1 MMDQMALLEKLDRF
15 AGVCRRWGLAG
26 LPPAGKNLLK
36 PLIGNRLSVCV
47 EGFAVTASLEH
58 RHYLQA
64 LRRDEIE
71 SLMARLFSGV
81 IRPGMV
87 VLDIGAFVGWY
98 TLVAARQV
106 GAQGK
111 VYAFEPDPRNYEL
124 LGENLRLNQIDS
136 RVTCLPWAVSDEAG
150 VQPFFL
156 HGGDQSRSSLIP
168 SGGGHETTVVN
179 SVVLDDF
186 LDRGLQIDVVK
197 MDIEGGEVHA
207 LRGMGEILARA
218 ARSVKLFVECNPAS
232 LRFAGES
239 APSLLA
245 ELRRLDFTI
254 FMIDEV
260 NRGLKPVDSRIETA
274 KYVNLYCIRE

>member
-1 MMDQMALLEKLDRF
+1 MMDPMALLEKLDRF

-47 EGFAVTASLEH
+47 EGFTVTASVEH

-218 ARSVKLFVECNPAS
+218 GRSVKLFVECNPAS

>member
-1 MMDQMALLEKLDRF
+1 MMDPMALLEKLDRF

-36 PLIGNRLSVCV
+36 PLIGNRLSVRV

-98 TLVAARQV
+98 TLLAARRV

-168 SGGGHETTVVN
+168 AGGGHETTAVN

-218 ARSVKLFVECNPAS
+218 GRSVKLFVECNPAS